1 MKICRWKQKADKHIF
16 SFRRI
21 YSIIMGNTDT
31 KLNFRKAVIQLTT
44 KTQVQCHLYLVWT
57 EILSWR
63 SSKFA
68 NMSPVA
74 RINKFPIIGILFWH
88 EDILYDNF
96 EYSWYLIT
104 RTIGKKYISNW
115 NEFGR
120 IFFQIHILTFKTLQ
134 NSTIQTNNHWCSCLR
149 CHMGTCNI
157 YCILYRN
164 IYSTSCWYNRSFD
177 MFKWFT
183 VMCVAIEISFYI
195 KFMWKEILIA
205 THDKL

>member
-44 KTQVQCHLYLVWT
+44 KTQVQCHLYLVWI
-57 EILSWR
+57 EILSLR

-88 EDILYDNF
+88 EDILYDDF

-104 RTIGKKYISNW
+104 RTIWEKYISNS
-115 NEFGR
+115 NKFGR
-120 IFFQIHILTFKTLQ
+120 IFFSDSHSDIQ
-134 NSTIQTNNHWCSCLR
+134 NIAKLYNTNKQPL
-149 CHMGTCNI
+149 M
-157 YCILYRN
+157 
-164 IYSTSCWYNRSFD
+164 F
-177 MFKWFT
+177 MFKMPYGHLCYLLYF
-183 VMCVAIEISFYI
+183 IQKYLLNFL
-195 KFMWKEILIA
+195 LI
-205 THDKL
+205 